1 LNYLSLFVQLSDE
14 QTMNEFNLKAL
25 RPSATQAN
33 FMANNTI
40 LPVLLWTMI
49 FKKKSALENEALD
62 DNIYDKKNNIR
73 SLRSGLKY
81 IIPKGIEMNLK
92 EKMLNDSYTLFNSF
106 IFQQKLS
113 KKHPYSKA
121 MMYKCIFKFINY
133 LMNWSHFIILNAKVY
148 NNQTFHNLYET
159 LRKTS
164 FRMSSEIMAENT
176 LYPGRTEKQKRY
188 CEWSK
193 QVADDIITFQGYM
206 SCNCKW
212 YLYQNKEWYRCKK
225 CDVCYETEQYFY
237 NYDNYL
243 NSFMVLRNGR
253 RVRKHYSIRKH
264 VIIQNVYQI
273 VGN

>member
-1 LNYLSLFVQLSDE
+1 
-14 QTMNEFNLKAL
+14 M
-25 RPSATQAN
+25 
-33 FMANNTI
+33 
-40 LPVLLWTMI
+40 
-49 FKKKSALENEALD
+49 KKKSELENEGLN

-73 SLRSGLKY
+73 SLRSGVKY
-81 IIPKGIEMNLK
+81 IIPKSIEMNLK
-92 EKMLNDSYTLFNSF
+92 EKMLHDSYTLFNSF

-113 KKHPYSKA
+113 KKHRDKIGMIYECA
-121 MMYKCIFKFINY
+121 LKFINY
-133 LMNWSHFIILNAKVY
+133 LMNWSHFIILNANVY

-176 LYPGRTEKQKRY
+176 LYPGKTKKQRQY
-188 CEWSK
+188 CEWSN

-206 SCNCKW
+206 TCNCKW

-225 CDVCYETEQYFY
+225 CDVCYEIEQYFY

-243 NSFMVLRNGR
+243 NSFMRMRNGR
-253 RVRKHYSIRKH
+253 SVRQHDTVKKP

-273 VGN
+273 VSN